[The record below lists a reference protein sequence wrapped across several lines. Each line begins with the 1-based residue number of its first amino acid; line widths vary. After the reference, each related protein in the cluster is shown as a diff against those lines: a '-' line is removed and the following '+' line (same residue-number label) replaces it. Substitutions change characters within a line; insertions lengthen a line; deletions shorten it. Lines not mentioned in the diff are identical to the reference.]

1 MPKRTV
7 STQCHVV
14 TILRFMALMQDDE
27 EGLHFGEFVNGLRTI
42 QNLNVE
48 HTRTILADGV
58 VKEVADEL
66 GVPPNYVY
74 ATCNRAFARMRKNLA
89 KLGIVKVSDILSD
102 DKDG

>member
-1 MPKRTV
+1 MDSAELEECRLALRYAMQELTARQRICVHAFYNRT
-7 STQCHVV
+7 
-14 TILRFMALMQDDE
+14 
-27 EGLHFGEFVNGLRTI
+27 
-42 QNLNVE
+42 
-48 HTRTILADGV
+48 

>member
-1 MPKRTV
+1 MDRCELEEANLALRYAMKDLTQLQRISIQAFYDRTV
-7 STQCHVV
+7 P
-14 TILRFMALMQDDE
+14 
-27 EGLHFGEFVNGLRTI
+27 
-42 QNLNVE
+42 
-48 HTRTILADGV
+48 
-58 VKEVADEL
+58 EVADEL

>member
-1 MPKRTV
+1 MDRCELEEANLALRYAMKDLTQLQRISIHAFYDRTV
-7 STQCHVV
+7 P
-14 TILRFMALMQDDE
+14 
-27 EGLHFGEFVNGLRTI
+27 
-42 QNLNVE
+42 
-48 HTRTILADGV
+48 
-58 VKEVADEL
+58 EVADEL